1 MGAFH
6 QIAWVGLHPDLEDDI
21 ADTYLSSRDLGCRDT
36 LDQKVGPARRPRER
50 YAQLTAG
57 VIPAFAKQNSYLA
70 VALAPAYVAVNS
82 AFDAHRRGLH
92 FLKRHPQLRSLG
104 NADQFSTHWISM
116 TSGSGV
122 EENNFSTSA
131 LRRSIV
137 AR

>member
-6 QIAWVGLHPDLEDDI
+6 QIARIGLHSDLQDDV
-21 ADTYLSSRDLGCRDT
+21 ADTYLPSRHLRRRNAF
-36 LDQKVGPARRPRER
+36 DQKVGPARRPGER
-50 YAQLTAG
+50 HPELTTG
-57 VIPAFAKQNSYLA
+57 IVPAFAKQDGDLA
-70 VALAPAYVAVNS
+70 VALSTAYVAVDS
-82 AFDAHRRGLH
+82 ALDAHRRGLH

-104 NADQFSTHWISM
+104 NADQFSTHGISM